1 MFFTT
6 NDIHFANIFDAFYES
21 IVLLFFFESLYIL
34 IFRFDNYF
42 LYISFQFIENFN
54 HHANHI
60 FLLTTSLRFF
70 LGNQKNIRNR
80 LYDCDRLHLRHMY
93 RLLVLIFF

>member
-21 IVLLFFFESLYIL
+21 MVLLFFFESRYIL

-54 HHANHI
+54 HHENHI

-70 LGNQKNIRNR
+70 LGNQKTSEIAYMIAIACICGTCIVC
-80 LYDCDRLHLRHMY
+80 L
-93 RLLVLIFF
+93 F